1 MIDLMKRLAELDA
14 KNPNVVK
21 EHGRTENLSELSREL
36 AVRAF
41 RAGEKKLDKK
51 YTQAQQAIQSRQS
64 SLDHPMD
71 DPAVQRAQQQTNRFD
86 AYIDKAAARERG
98 MKESDDDL
106 VGMVQSTIEDI
117 LSGAQRGQDM
127 TDNIADEL
135 GDYFD
140 AVQNSRDETLQ
151 QAYSMVRDAADT
163 SPEDQAQA
171 AQSALEMLSGGEQG
185 VAEGSRTAKP
195 GEHVPLNDPK
205 RKADAAAQ
213 RNKMAADKKA
223 EPGKKL
229 ADKIAKKDVKE
240 GSKHAS
246 RPGTQD
252 RPGSATQAQA
262 AHDRKR
268 EHKAELG
275 SKLAQR
281 AAEKNKTQSVAEGS
295 SGNYTFTT
303 ALNGMLGDDKEFEV
317 TYYYDKG
324 ADAVTHGSLPSDGRP
339 ASVEIISVK
348 DLETGQDVSK
358 NTVGKN
364 IWAEFEEAAEYDYIE
379 NHRQK
384 LGECGMMGSG
394 MSPRPHSPASINMTA
409 DSGAEL
415 TGMLKDIMQLAGLK
429 QVTPQDLGHEHEPAV
444 ISAEPGISIAKVDDE
459 PSIMRS
465 MLDKLNPEMDD
476 EEKIAEWDNEPTNVD
491 DIPPMS
497 HDAMLN
503 KGMHNQDPA
512 GAPGAGDGRHL
523 KNNPIATP
531 EETYESLMADY
542 KKFISEGAKDA
553 HEQNMDAAQREM
565 DSREAE
571 GEDMSNYVIDPKTY
585 KIVKKK

>member
-1 MIDLMKRLAELDA
+1 MQMIDVLKRLAELDA

-21 EHGRTENLSELSREL
+21 ETKIEKAVSAYNQMSVGDNPWKNRTGLAGDQSDRLKSRMDKRWGKDEVDAAIQKSREQG
-36 AVRAF
+36 V
-41 RAGEKKLDKK
+41 
-51 YTQAQQAIQSRQS
+51 T
-64 SLDHPMD
+64 
-71 DPAVQRAQQQTNRFD
+71 
-86 AYIDKAAARERG
+86 
-98 MKESDDDL
+98 KESDDDL

-117 LSGAQRGQDM
+117 LSGAQQGHDM

-135 GDYFD
+135 GDHFD
-140 AVQNSRDETLQ
+140 AVQNSGDENLQ

-163 SPEDQAQA
+163 SPEEQAQA

-185 VAEGSRTAKP
+185 MAEAANPKIDTRATEKYALKVVNDLMYDPVGREARYLTTTAGLPFTYYNEDELQKTGVAKFNIPYVDDDTPQGSNGIGSKYEALENIWTHYFRGKQAEGWLSSQPRQMPTGKTTS
-195 GEHVPLNDPK
+195 D
-205 RKADAAAQ
+205 
-213 RNKMAADKKA
+213 
-223 EPGKKL
+223 GKKIWTFVFGF
-229 ADKIAKKDVKE
+229 AI
-240 GSKHAS
+240 
-246 RPGTQD
+246 P
-252 RPGSATQAQA
+252 
-262 AHDRKR
+262 
-268 EHKAELG
+268 
-275 SKLAQR
+275 
-281 AAEKNKTQSVAEGS
+281 NKGQQFEQQGVAEGS

-497 HDAMLN
+497 QDAMLN

-542 KKFISEGAKDA
+542 KKFISE
-553 HEQNMDAAQREM
+553 N
-565 DSREAE
+565 
-571 GEDMSNYVIDPKTY
+571 
-585 KIVKKK
+585 